1 MPQAALM
8 SSMKLIDKYI
18 LGKFFSTFIYV
29 VLVLNAVICVID
41 YGEKSEDFLKHKLP
55 VGFIVQHYYANL
67 IPSLTNMLSPI
78 IVFITT
84 IFVTARLSART
95 EIIAILASGISFM
108 RFLAPYMVG
117 ASILGGVAFAA
128 TGWIIP
134 QANRGHIAFELLYLK
149 EQFYYEARNVHFKVA
164 PNTFA
169 YLQSYNNISNIG
181 YSFTLEKME
190 GNRLTEKLAADQIR
204 WDSLKR
210 TWHVDRYKVHSFDGD
225 VERIREAEGLDTA
238 ISLRPKDFESTH
250 RLHETLTFPQ
260 LNTYIEE
267 QLARGNT
274 NVGIFLVEKYERF
287 TYPFAMVIL
296 TFMGVIVTARKSR
309 QGTGIQVAIGIALAF
324 LFITLVRIF
333 RSVGQAGTID
343 PMYSACIPTLLFAIV
358 ALVLYKTVPR

>member
-1 MPQAALM
+1 
-8 SSMKLIDKYI
+8 MKLIDKYI

-55 VGFIVQHYYANL
+55 AWFIIKNYYGNL

-95 EIIAILASGISFM
+95 EIIAILASGVSFM
-108 RFLAPYMVG
+108 RFMAPYLVG
-117 ASILGGVAFAA
+117 ATVLGGIAFFS
-128 TGWIIP
+128 TGWVIP
-134 QANRGHIAFELLYLK
+134 RANRMHIAFELLYLK
-149 EQFYYEARNVHFKVA
+149 EQYYYEARNVHFKVA

-169 YLQSYNNISNIG
+169 YLQGYNNMTNVG
-181 YSFTLEKME
+181 YAFSLEKIE
-190 GNRLTEKLAADQIR
+190 GNKLIEKLTSDQIR
-204 WDSLKR
+204 WDTLKR
-210 TWHVDRYKVHSFDGD
+210 TWHVDRYKLHLFDGEA
-225 VERIREAEGLDTA
+225 ERIREGEGLDTA

-250 RLHETLTFPQ
+250 RLHETLTLPQ
-260 LNTYIEE
+260 LNTYIDE
-267 QLARGNT
+267 QMARGNT

-287 TYPFAMVIL
+287 TYPFAMIIL

-333 RSVGQAGTID
+333 RSVGQAGSLD
-343 PMYSACIPTLLFAIV
+343 PMYSACIPTLTFALV